1 MAMSPSPIEQPP
13 EGKRA
18 NRETQAEVDIM
29 ILDYLL
35 YTAAKQV
42 IEGRKA
48 QRSSAGGSNSGNADG
63 ELGAGS
69 QADLSLAMV
78 DCEFCNFLDGD
89 FGYPILEA
97 ERHLAD

>member
-1 MAMSPSPIEQPP
+1 MAMSSPIDQPP

-35 YTAAKQV
+35 YMAAKQT
-42 IEGRKA
+42 IQGRRA
-48 QRSSAGGSNSGNADG
+48 ERSSLAGGSSGGSNGNG

-69 QADLSLAMV
+69 QADATIAMV
-78 DCEFCNFLDGD
+78 DCEFALFAL
-89 FGYPILEA
+89 FSPS
-97 ERHLAD
+97 